1 VAVEIVMPRVD
12 MDMTSGRMGRWHAAE
27 GAYVEKCA
35 TLFEIETDKAAMEV
49 DAPASGVLK
58 FIAASE
64 GDVLPVGA
72 CIGWIIAEG
81 ESFAPSA
88 ATGDARG
95 EAGGETAP
103 PPPIARPETGVLP
116 NALWRGRDGAGGRSD
131 AGGHS
136 LAREPRSGGPQQ
148 VDRSEI
154 GGARRDPRPGGGE
167 VFAERARATPA
178 ARRMARERGFRLESV
193 NGSGP
198 RGRIQRRD
206 VDEGDTARLSRSKVH
221 RLWLA
226 RGEGA
231 PVVFLHG
238 FGADL
243 NGWRPV
249 HRLLPETQPALAID
263 LPGHGL
269 SPLGEEASFEAL
281 VGAARAALI
290 EEGVSAVHFV
300 GHSLGG
306 AVASALAHEPGVKP
320 LSLMLIA
327 PAGLGPET
335 NTAFFDGFLQAD
347 TEAALTPWLHMLATD
362 PAALG
367 SALARTTLRLRQ
379 ERPLVADQRRL
390 AKAILA
396 GGKQMVD
403 IRGLLSVP
411 QAPTKIVIGLED
423 RITPAHQVE
432 SLSGLIAL
440 HRFAHLGH
448 MPHLEARREV
458 ARLIEELVRAGQPD
472 QRRQESQPTIPTS
485 VCPSASAR
493 SPRR

>member
-1 VAVEIVMPRVD
+1 MAVEIVMPRVD

-27 GAYVEKCA
+27 GAHVEKGA

-58 FIAASE
+58 FVAASE

-72 CIGWIIAEG
+72 CIGWIVAEG
-81 ESFAPSA
+81 ESFVAPPA
-88 ATGDARG
+88 K
-95 EAGGETAP
+95 AP
-103 PPPIARPETGVLP
+103 PPAPSPRPSPLGRGNAASPPATPSPIGRR
-116 NALWRGRDGAGGRSD
+116 WREAPDEGEGCERSQP
-131 AGGHS
+131 H
-136 LAREPRSGGPQQ
+136 RTP
-148 VDRSEI
+148 
-154 GGARRDPRPGGGE
+154 GGAS
-167 VFAERARATPA
+167 VRATPA
-178 ARRMARERGFRLESV
+178 ARRMAREQGLRLDSV

-198 RGRIQRRD
+198 RGRVQRRD
-206 VDEGDTARLSRSKVH
+206 VEQRAASHLSQSNVH
-221 RLWLA
+221 RLWLQ

-249 HRLLPETQPALAID
+249 HRLLPETRPALAID

-281 VGAARAALI
+281 VAAARAALI
-290 EEGVSAVHFV
+290 EEGVSAAHFV

-306 AVASALAHEPGVKP
+306 AVAAALSHEPGVKA

-327 PAGLGPET
+327 PAGFGPET
-335 NTAFFDGFLQAD
+335 NAAFFEGFLQAD

-390 AKAILA
+390 AKTILA
-396 GGKQMVD
+396 GGRQAIDV
-403 IRGLLSVP
+403 RGLLATP
-411 QAPTKIVIGLED
+411 EAPTKIVVGLED
-423 RITPAHQVE
+423 RITPAHHAE
-432 SLSGLIAL
+432 GLSGLIAV
-440 HRFAHLGH
+440 HRFAHVGH

-458 ARLIEELVRAGQPD
+458 ARLIEELVKAGQ
-472 QRRQESQPTIPTS
+472 QSQG
-485 VCPSASAR
+485 
-493 SPRR
+493 